1 MSDDKMSEEMPSI
14 NIDHFEIDLMTE
26 RSEFRCVNCF
36 RIPMIKIVKEEE
48 IPNIE
53 YSCECTL
60 SEKQKS
66 KVISIKDFLDNFTQ
80 IQLKTMICN
89 MCNHGIGS
97 NNIINMYFCFTCKKP
112 YCDKCITIHKNEKPG
127 HENLDINSIDD
138 HCLLH
143 PNEQIVAWSI
153 NFKINLCNFC
163 CADYRDF
170 ETIKIN
176 DEIIQEET
184 LNNYKKDIN
193 TISTYIFTKMK
204 MIQNNMINK
213 CNDQIEKNE
222 IIKLYQEN
230 FNINQ
235 NLFFLALHSINTY
248 QLYKDKLIYPIIQNI
263 KNSCNF
269 NLGKIGFNQNDSIND
284 YKNYLKTV
292 FITNYSKN
300 ESLIQFNKDEM
311 DQLIQ
316 KFLNETLKIGKEEET
331 INETKLYENYVPII
345 NDEIPTPTNIGKLK
359 CIKSINVSKK
369 NKISALIILH
379 NKRFAI
385 GKGKNIDIIDENE
398 LQILITLQGH
408 DSNIVTLSQL
418 KDDTHR
424 LISGDFNNNIKLWL
438 FNDTTYQCVGNIK
451 DKENNFNILKLI
463 HLSTDK
469 LVCLTS
475 QSIEIFE
482 KDFPFEKN
490 LLFISD
496 KEKDFISL
504 LETKKNLLISSSP
517 KGSLRLYNQ
526 KDLTVIKELNNIYC
540 TSMDALIEVKNDRIA
555 IGGNKQIYVVN
566 SNNFKLEKIC
576 ITEDIVTS
584 LSLLYDNTLLVC
596 ELDKS
601 LKQYDFDSCALLG
614 TIENAHYSFSI
625 SCVQINQ
632 KYIVNASFVGYNIWE
647 YE

>member
-1 MSDDKMSEEMPSI
+1 MSEDKMSEEMLSI

-36 RIPMIKIVKEEE
+36 RIPIIKIVKEEE
-48 IPNIE
+48 IPNIK

-60 SEKQKS
+60 SEKPKS
-66 KVISIKDFLDNFTQ
+66 KIISIKDFLDNFTQ

-89 MCNHGIGS
+89 SCNNGIGS
-97 NNIINMYFCFTCKKP
+97 NNIINMFFCFTCKKP

-143 PNEQIVAWSI
+143 PNEQIVAWCI
-153 NFKINLCNFC
+153 NCKINLCNFC
-163 CADYRDF
+163 CAYHGDF
-170 ETIKIN
+170 ETKKIN
-176 DEIIQEET
+176 NEIIQEET

-193 TISTYIFTKMK
+193 TISNYIFTKMK

-235 NLFFLALHSINTY
+235 NLLFLALHSINTY
-248 QLYKDKLIYPIIQNI
+248 QLYKNKLIYPIIQNI

-269 NLGKIGFNQNDSIND
+269 NLGKIGFNQDGSIND
-284 YKNYLKTV
+284 YKNYLKKV
-292 FITNYSKN
+292 FVTNYSEN
-300 ESLIQFNKDEM
+300 TSIQ
-311 DQLIQ
+311 
-316 KFLNETLKIGKEEET
+316 LNETEMQQLLKILDETLNKNEEEEI

-408 DSNIVTLSQL
+408 DSNILVLSQL

-424 LISGDFNNNIKLWL
+424 LISGDCQNNIKLWL
-438 FNDTTYQCVGNIK
+438 FNDTAYQCVGNIN
-451 DKENNFNILKLI
+451 DIENNFLIVKLI

-469 LVCLTS
+469 LVCLTT
-475 QSIEIFE
+475 QSIGIYE

-490 LLFISD
+490 LLFISHR
-496 KEKDFISL
+496 EKDFISL
-504 LETKKNLLISSSP
+504 LETKKNLLISSSSH
-517 KGSLRLYNQ
+517 GSLRLHNQ
-526 KDLTVIKELNNIYC
+526 EDLSVINELNNICC
-540 TSMDALIEVKNDRIA
+540 TSKNALIEVKNDRIA
-555 IGGNKQIYVVN
+555 IGSFKKIYVVN

-576 ITEDIVTS
+576 VTEDIVTS

-596 ELDKS
+596 EKDKS

-632 KYIVNASFVGYNIWE
+632 KYVVNASFVGYNIWE